1 MPRETARSTK
11 RIPRTN
17 KPSLKAVMALRK
29 KQIEEGALSVS
40 SHSAPDPYEL
50 CYKYMNDSRKP
61 TAVGTEIQYMAD
73 HKNVW
78 DDAHP
83 ENPERLQE
91 VINRIATLSLLTRCE
106 VLPDSGESL
115 EEDVCLVHSPSLLE
129 ILKNIENENN
139 VELLEAEAAKYDG
152 IYFCGNTFKAAMKAL
167 AWTLKV
173 TIQVC
178 LGTYH
183 NGFAIV
189 RPPGHHAKYNAFE
202 GYCYFN
208 NVAIAAEKC
217 LKENLCKKILIV
229 DFDVHHGNGTQ
240 EAFYKRDDVLYF
252 SIHRYENG
260 MFWPNLREGNF
271 DFIGEEAGRGF
282 NVNVPLDNIG
292 MKDTEY
298 FAIIFN
304 ILLPMAYEFCPDL
317 VLISAGYDAAVG
329 CPEGQM
335 LVTPGFYCHV
345 VQLLA
350 GLANGHVVMVL
361 EGGYFIPSLTE
372 GAAMSLKGLLND
384 PCPLLVETST
394 VHRSVVEAINNCK
407 GALYNHWNCFSVV
420 QRFEYMHGHKLN
432 HYCEH
437 LVSVK
442 YYGDVDKPPYLT
454 RDYYPIISKLAEE
467 DFTSFIMRF
476 RCNEG
481 NYKSFKGTGYAYE
494 PSTLLHVPDKKSH
507 SYENPGRLTKILELM
522 REANVIESL
531 IEVKVPEDRN
541 DLKYCVK
548 VHDAT
553 YVDNLING
561 CLTPFHDLYIN
572 DFTAQ
577 AAMTAVNVLLTLVDS
592 VQKEEVTNAVALIRP
607 PGHHASIANGQG
619 FCFLN
624 NVAIAAKYARE
635 KYNVTK

>member
-1 MPRETARSTK
+1 
-11 RIPRTN
+11 
-17 KPSLKAVMALRK
+17 
-29 KQIEEGALSVS
+29 
-40 SHSAPDPYEL
+40 
-50 CYKYMNDSRKP
+50 
-61 TAVGTEIQYMAD
+61 
-73 HKNVW
+73 
-78 DDAHP
+78 
-83 ENPERLQE
+83 
-91 VINRIATLSLLTRCE
+91 
-106 VLPDSGESL
+106 
-115 EEDVCLVHSPSLLE
+115 
-129 ILKNIENENN
+129 
-139 VELLEAEAAKYDG
+139 
-152 IYFCGNTFKAAMKAL
+152 
-167 AWTLKV
+167 
-173 TIQVC
+173 
-178 LGTYH
+178 
-183 NGFAIV
+183 
-189 RPPGHHAKYNAFE
+189 
-202 GYCYFN
+202 
-208 NVAIAAEKC
+208 
-217 LKENLCKKILIV
+217 
-229 DFDVHHGNGTQ
+229 
-240 EAFYKRDDVLYF
+240 
-252 SIHRYENG
+252 

-635 KYNVTK
+635 KYNVTKILIVDFDVHHGNGTQDIFYNSNEVLYLSIHRYDNGTYYPSKLSAGAEYTGHGPGEGFNVNIPFSNGAMGNTEYMAAFLNIVLPIGYSFRPELVLVSAGFDAGVNDPLGGYHVTPEMFGQFIYLLKPLAMGKLIVTLEGGYNLHTTGYGMLMCIKALLGESVPVPPDVFSKPVNKSAAQTIREVIAIQQQFWPSLNVMKTISDKIVHCRYEKEFREDIYCLDKYEVTDLEG